1 MLVGGAISW
10 KSVKQTIIASST
22 MAAEFIACFE
32 ASNHGIWLRN
42 FITNLRVVNGI
53 ERPLKIYCDNNSAVL
68 YSNNNR
74 STTKSK
80 FIDIKFLVVKERVQN
95 KQISIEHIGT
105 NFMLADPL
113 TKGLVPKVFHE
124 HTAHMGVIPYSTLV

>member
-1 MLVGGAISW
+1 MVD
-10 KSVKQTIIASST
+10 
-22 MAAEFIACFE
+22 
-32 ASNHGIWLRN
+32 
-42 FITNLRVVNGI
+42 GI

-95 KQISIEHIGT
+95 RQISIEHIGT
-105 NFMLADPL
+105 DSMLADPL
-113 TKGLVPKVFHE
+113 TKGLVPRVFHE
-124 HTAHMGVIPYSTLV
+124 HTAHMGVVPNSALV